1 MKSFKDYHPIVNLI
15 YFVAQIGFSV
25 VFMHPVCIAISLLC
39 GLAYLVMLKGRRA
52 VATSLALMLPLFV
65 LTALL
70 NPVFNHAGATV
81 LTYLP
86 DGNPLTLESTL
97 YGLCAA
103 GMLASV
109 ICLFSCFGEIVSG
122 EKFIFIFGKILP
134 GIALVLSMTFRFVPL
149 FVREIKEVADA
160 QKGIG
165 RRGDGNI
172 FQKAKAGVKI
182 LSVMITKSLENAVE
196 TASSMK
202 SRGYGSG
209 KRTAYSNYKFTERDT
224 TVLGAI
230 ILLFVLILV
239 GAIFGVNSAKFFPK
253 IKISPVT
260 WENIEFFVAYFI
272 LSALPIM
279 IEIKEVWRWKKS
291 RSKI

>member
-1 MKSFKDYHPIVNLI
+1 MRSFKDYHPIVNLI
-15 YFVAQIGFSV
+15 YFLAQIGFSV

-39 GLAYLVMLKGRRA
+39 GLAYSIILRGRRA
-52 VATSLALMLPLFV
+52 VILSLTMMLPLFI

-70 NPVFNHAGATV
+70 NPIFNHAGVTV
-81 LTYLP
+81 LAYLP

-97 YGLCAA
+97 YGLCSA
-103 GMLASV
+103 GMLVSV
-109 ICLFSCFGEIVSG
+109 VCHFSCFGEIVSG
-122 EKFIFIFGKILP
+122 EKLIYLSGKLLP
-134 GIALVLSMTFRFVPL
+134 SIALLLSMTFRFVPL
-149 FVREIKEVADA
+149 FMREIKEVADA

-209 KRTAYSNYKFTERDT
+209 KRTAFSNYKFTERDT
-224 TVLGAI
+224 TALGAV
-230 ILLFVLILV
+230 ILLFALVLV
-239 GAIFGVNSAKFFPK
+239 GAIFGANSAEFFPK
-253 IKISPVT
+253 IKITPIT
-260 WENIEFFVAYFI
+260 WENTELFVAYFI